1 VTILQLY
8 KNAYSGLAPNN
19 WYLSIVMFIN
29 RSGTMVVPYMTLYC
43 INQLHFSVAQ
53 AGYVL
58 AFFGVGAILG
68 SYIGGWLTDRIGFYD
83 MQAVTLL
90 SGGAMFIV
98 LGYQHTFFSMCLGAF
113 ILSFFNE
120 AFRPANSAAIAYYS
134 APQNKTRSYS
144 LHRLATN
151 LGWAFGAAIG
161 GFIASVNYHLL
172 FWVDGSTNILAALML
187 MKLIPRST
195 YIKPVKNVLKSI
207 TAISAYRDKP
217 YLVFIVL
224 VTLFNICFYQ
234 FFIMEPVFL
243 KVQWQFSL
251 RFIGFLLALNGI
263 VIALVELIMINYL
276 EGRKPALVYIIYGV
290 LITGG
295 GFVLLNVLPPGPA
308 AGILIV
314 LFITFGEMMS
324 MPFMNS
330 FWTTRAGAH
339 NAGQYAGLYAM
350 SWSAAQVIAPAL
362 SGEVISVGGFSLLWY
377 GLFALCLVV
386 ATGLWLMHTKLADKH
401 IVAQNQILP

>member
-1 VTILQLY
+1 MRIFQLY
-8 KNAYSGLAPNN
+8 KNAYSGLARNN

-43 INQLHFSVAQ
+43 INQLHFSVEQ

-58 AFFGVGAILG
+58 ALFGVGAILG
-68 SYIGGWLTDRIGFYD
+68 SYIGGWLSDRIGFYD

-90 SGGAMFIV
+90 LGGSMFIV
-98 LGYQHTFFSMCLGAF
+98 LGYQHTFISMCIGSF
-113 ILSFFNE
+113 VLSFFNE
-120 AFRPANSAAIAYYS
+120 AFRPANSTAIAYYS

-161 GFIASVNYHLL
+161 GFIASVNYKLL
-172 FWVDGSTNILAALML
+172 FWVDGCTNIFAALIL
-187 MKLIPRST
+187 LRLIPRST
-195 YIKPVKNVLKSI
+195 YIKPVKSVIKSI
-207 TAISAYRDKP
+207 TSTSAYRDKP
-217 YLVFIVL
+217 YLAFIVL
-224 VTLFNICFYQ
+224 VTLFNVCFYQ

-243 KVQWQFSL
+243 ETQWKFSL

-276 EGRKPALVYIIYGV
+276 EGRKPILIYIIYGV
-290 LITGG
+290 LITGS
-295 GFVLLNVLPPGPA
+295 GFALLNLLPPGPA

-314 LFITFGEMMS
+314 LIVTLGEMMS

-330 FWTTRAGAH
+330 FWTTRAGEH
-339 NAGQYAGLYAM
+339 NRGQYAGLYAM
-350 SWSAAQVIAPAL
+350 SWSAAQVLAPAL
-362 SGEVISVGGFSLLWY
+362 SGQVIALGGFSLLWY
-377 GLFALCLVV
+377 SLFALSVMV
-386 ATGLWLMHTKLADKH
+386 AAGLWLMHNKLRDKH
-401 IVAQNQILP
+401 PEVAKQILP

>member
-1 VTILQLY
+1 
-8 KNAYSGLAPNN
+8 
-19 WYLSIVMFIN
+19 
-29 RSGTMVVPYMTLYC
+29 MVVPYMTLYC

-53 AGYVL
+53 AGFVL
-58 AFFGVGAILG
+58 ALFGAGAILG

-83 MQAVTLL
+83 MQAATLL
-90 SGGAMFIV
+90 SGGVMFIV
-98 LGYQHTFFSMCLGAF
+98 LGYQHTFFTMCFGSF
-113 ILSFFNE
+113 VLSFFNE

-172 FWVDGSTNILAALML
+172 FWIDGCTNILAALML
-187 MKLIPRST
+187 MKLIPRASYT
-195 YIKPVKNVLKSI
+195 KPLKNVIKNMK
-207 TAISAYRDKP
+207 AVSAYRDKP
-217 YLVFIVL
+217 YLAFIVL
-224 VTLFNICFYQ
+224 ITLFNICFYQ

-243 KVQWQFSL
+243 KEQWKFSL

-276 EGRKPALVYIIYGV
+276 EGRRPALVYIIYGV

-314 LFITFGEMMS
+314 LMITLGEMMS

-350 SWSAAQVIAPAL
+350 SWSAAQVIAPAV
-362 SGEVISVGGFSLLWY
+362 SGEVIALGGFSLLWY
-377 GLFALCLVV
+377 GLFILCLLVI
-386 ATGLWLMHTKLADKH
+386 AGLWLMHQKLKH
-401 IVAQNQILP
+401 KQPGSKNQVLP